1 MVGLGRGH
9 PWVLNRVGV
18 DPAESPARFEEG
30 IRMLVEIFISHIE
43 NSRGTFWRVSDF
55 KLSPRPPGTPS
66 TLVCCAATTPDS
78 NLRRENRPG
87 LVSPLWAFP
96 RISS

>member
-30 IRMLVEIFISHIE
+30 IRMLVEIF
-43 NSRGTFWRVSDF
+43 G
-55 KLSPRPPGTPS
+55 
-66 TLVCCAATTPDS
+66 S
-78 NLRRENRPG
+78 NQY
-87 LVSPLWAFP
+87 
-96 RISS
+96 